1 MAEDTEIDPG
11 ASKNTNGRSGCT
23 PYSCLCDDDQYK
35 LECAECKRHV
45 HYRCTRLPDYQIQLF
60 LTKKYRKYV
69 CENCIEVPE
78 YLVELLPQIDISTP
92 CQTSASGLAKIVTEL
107 TIKLQQ
113 STKELECH
121 KVNNLALAEKKR
133 ELCDVIQNHE
143 EASRQNTKE
152 ISDLQGKITKYEN
165 SITNHEE
172 DVTQL
177 KITLTRQ
184 EVGLKEQEQK
194 FNEAGNPDYDNIVQL
209 EVDMKKELDLIS
221 KNIKESL
228 ITEKLNR
235 VINLGLTYA
244 DMVSNEDGPTADQIN
259 PAETRDLR
267 SIMREERNEEL
278 AEQSEKR
285 RRVCNIVMHEVNE
298 AVGVGKED
306 GQKHDEL
313 FVNTFIDTIKV
324 AATFKSVLP
333 QEVLETAVNHPT
345 VIHNQDHTEILGNLG
360 NIFSIDKSLSGTAK
374 CRMCKRII
382 LKGDFRIGKNARF
395 KVGYIVQFFHVVCA
409 FESSLKARLEAN
421 AITGISSIDGIDSV
435 PPPPPP
441 PPPQA

>member
-11 ASKNTNGRSGCT
+11 ASKITNGRSGCT

-35 LECAECKRHV
+35 LECVECKRHV

-121 KVNNLALAEKKR
+121 QVNNLVLAEKQR

-143 EASRQNTKE
+143 DASRQNTKE
-152 ISDLQGKITKYEN
+152 ISELRGKITKYEN
-165 SITNHEE
+165 SITNHEG

-184 EVGLKEQEQK
+184 EVELKEQEQK
-194 FNEAGNPDYDNIVQL
+194 FNEAGNPEYDNIVQL
-209 EVDMKKELDLIS
+209 EVYMKKELDLIS

-228 ITEKLNR
+228 IK
-235 VINLGLTYA
+235 
-244 DMVSNEDGPTADQIN
+244 
-259 PAETRDLR
+259 
-267 SIMREERNEEL
+267 
-278 AEQSEKR
+278 
-285 RRVCNIVMHEVNE
+285 EV
-298 AVGVGKED
+298 KENN
-306 GQKHDEL
+306 K
-313 FVNTFIDTIKV
+313 
-324 AATFKSVLP
+324 
-333 QEVLETAVNHPT
+333 
-345 VIHNQDHTEILGNLG
+345 
-360 NIFSIDKSLSGTAK
+360 
-374 CRMCKRII
+374 
-382 LKGDFRIGKNARF
+382 
-395 KVGYIVQFFHVVCA
+395 
-409 FESSLKARLEAN
+409 
-421 AITGISSIDGIDSV
+421 
-435 PPPPPP
+435 
-441 PPPQA
+441 